1 MVRLLLLLLLLFLS
15 PFNSEAVNYCT
26 DADVKGCWTFDETSG
41 NLIDESSNGNDL
53 TVGVSV
59 TQNQSGQF
67 GTSYNFDGTNGNNGC
82 AYKDGTSSFQQNRTF
97 SIIAYVK
104 VASAISGGIISRGAN
119 ATYYRLITGKGDLVD
134 SQTEDILSG
143 NTAVTNNIWQNT
155 AMTIDG
161 SGNIIIYLNGT
172 SDNTGSTASNLNNGN
187 NQAWFDI
194 GQDSS
199 SGTSCGGGGF
209 VGNLD
214 EIAYFAKVLSSTE
227 INDILTNG
235 LISVTATG
243 TIPDQAVLF

>member
-1 MVRLLLLLLLLFLS
+1 MVRLLLLLLFLS
-15 PFNSEAVNYCT
+15 FSSNVWAINYCQ
-26 DADVKGCWTFDETSG
+26 DVSVKGCWTFDETSG
-41 NLIDESSNGNDL
+41 NLIDQSSNGNDL
-53 TVGVSV
+53 TVGANI

-67 GTSYNFDGTNGNNGC
+67 GTSYNFDGTNGNAGC

-97 SIIAYVK
+97 SVIAYVK
-104 VASAISGGIISRGAN
+104 VASAINGGIISRGSN
-119 ATYYRLITGKGDLVD
+119 ATYYRLATGKGNLVD
-134 SQTEDILSG
+134 SNAEDVLAG

-187 NQAWFDI
+187 NQGWFDI

-199 SGTSCGGGGF
+199 SGLSCGGEGF

-243 TIPDQAVLF
+243 TIPDQSVMF